1 MQPPE
6 EIRDEGLA
14 VPPGVVSRRE
24 LLEALVAAAG
34 LAVLGCRP
42 DARPTHAGTPPG
54 APSLESIDRL
64 REILRASPDHLVARA
79 RELIARRDLDA
90 IVAFVRDRIAV
101 LPAPTPTGDPLTA
114 ARWGAEATL
123 RGGAG
128 TLRERAELLASLL
141 TAAGARATVAAIDR
155 PAAIDRA
162 ALAAVPA
169 ARFAPD
175 AADLEALW
183 QQATKGLAPWP
194 GKGEDALDAVADR
207 ISRHILDALPASAR
221 EAAPWG
227 DDLPRSIP
235 VVQVESSG
243 RTRWAIALGKVGFQD
258 SPPAGLTTSLN
269 TVDIP
274 AVELSVAVALAPPRG
289 AVTDGSALHEVAR
302 GRWSAAE
309 VAGRHVELTFVPPVP
324 PAELVGRSPDDFPI
338 RLPVLRLVTAEGGD
352 PDPARNGETLAMVTR
367 SGGLYTTDDGSQTL
381 TGPFGLVPAADSAA
395 RQRLAG
401 SVATIKATADAST
414 FPAVDVAVVA
424 LDQAGHRVDGL
435 GAADFTVEE
444 DGKAVAFD
452 LVANG
457 APAAV
462 RLLVLYD
469 ASGSVTES
477 WVAPA
482 AKARFEASLAR
493 ALTAAAERAPFS
505 VQVIGL
511 GGRAGPNGWAPPTE
525 AGLRSAMAGI
535 TSTSDV
541 WDSLGRA
548 LPASGASAAIMISD
562 NQSTL
567 EDPALVPAFR
577 RAFAAAGVPVLAVPI
592 GKPDE
597 AATAFIVETSHGA
610 RLSPTAPDAA
620 ERIRAFAEAQVTRA
634 ATTSYRLRL
643 RAAEAGPSERT
654 VAVALRGRKS
664 VGASARY
671 RVPLPEARGV
681 ASGVGG
687 VYLTITVGGRREIRR
702 LGGVPLDGRGG
713 YLGTID
719 AAAIADATGVLDR
732 VTAVAFEPG
741 SPAASVLLDD
751 AVTAAMSAKAAAASV
766 PATLDGADRAG
777 LMNAVARA
785 GRYPAMLPALLQ
797 PGALP
802 GAPPEGLRVVVFAL
816 GAAKDRIVITT
827 DIPPGLN
834 RSLPVGATRRDAFA
848 AALRGSLAL
857 SLREAGAMDTSAAA
871 RLGERPLQV
880 VAPAGSLPEKGPWSA
895 EQRAALAPLLLQY
908 YDWYRLVPTTG
919 TGTAFWVVDPAT
931 GTTVAVGEMGRGGAA
946 KNCVIDQPMQ
956 LDIPTAM
963 YWLGVA
969 GAAISIYC
977 ASIEKKKSV
986 PQVIGCIGAQGAGTA
1001 SAAYALF
1008 TAIAWSDRAVI
1019 LFVFAISNL
1028 MGGLPDWI
1036 EQGAENGTTSPE
1048 DASAK
1053 VVLAVLALLI
1063 GVLGNLKCE

>member
-6 EIRDEGLA
+6 DIPDDGFPVL
-14 VPPGVVSRRE
+14 PGVISRRE

-34 LAVLGCRP
+34 LSMLGCRP
-42 DARPTHAGTPPG
+42 DARPKSAGTPAG
-54 APSLESIDRL
+54 SPSLESIDRL
-64 REILRASPDHLVARA
+64 REILRASPDHLVARS

-101 LPAPTPTGDPLTA
+101 LPAPAPTGDPLTA
-114 ARWGAEATL
+114 ARWGAQAAL

-128 TLRERAELLASLL
+128 TLRERAELLASML
-141 TAAGARATVAAIDR
+141 TAAGAKATVAAIDR
-155 PAAIDRA
+155 PSAIDRA

-169 ARFAPD
+169 ARFAPA

-183 QQATKGLAPWP
+183 QQATRGLAPWP
-194 GKGEDALDAVADR
+194 GKGEDALDAVAER
-207 ISRHILDALPASAR
+207 ISRRILDALPASAR
-221 EAAPWG
+221 EAAPWP
-227 DDLPRSIP
+227 DELPRSIP
-235 VVQVESSG
+235 VVEVESGG
-243 RTRWAIALGKVGFQD
+243 RTRWVIALGKLGLVD
-258 SPPAGLTTSLN
+258 APPAGLTKALN

-274 AVELSVAVALAPPRG
+274 GVELSVAVALAPPRG
-289 AVTDGSALHEVAR
+289 AATDGSALHEVAR
-302 GRWSAAE
+302 GRWSAAD
-309 VAGRHVELTFVPPVP
+309 VAGKHVELTFVPPVP
-324 PAELVGRSPDDFPI
+324 PAELVGRSPDDFPT

-352 PDPARNGETLAMVTR
+352 PAPTRNGEILAMVSR
-367 SGGLYTTDDGSQTL
+367 SGGLYTTSDGGGTF

-395 RQRLAG
+395 RQRLAA
-401 SVATIKATADAST
+401 SVETLKATADAST
-414 FPAVDVAVVA
+414 FPMVDVALVA
-424 LDQAGHRVDGL
+424 LDKAGQRVDGL

-444 DGKAVAFD
+444 DGKAVPFD

-462 RLLVLYD
+462 RLLVMYD
-469 ASGSVTES
+469 ASGSVAETWAS
-477 WVAPA
+477 PA
-482 AKARFEASLAR
+482 AKERFETALAR
-493 ALTAAAERAPFS
+493 ALTTAAQRASFS
-505 VQVIGL
+505 VQIIGL
-511 GGRAGPNGWAPPTE
+511 GGRANPNGWAPPTE
-525 AGLRSAMAGI
+525 PGLRSAMAGI

-541 WDSLGRA
+541 WDSVGRA

-567 EDPALVPAFR
+567 EDPARVPVLR

-592 GKPDE
+592 GKPDA

-620 ERIRAFAEAQVTRA
+620 ERIRAFAEEQVTRA
-634 ATTSYRLRL
+634 STTSYRLRV
-643 RAAEAGPSERT
+643 RAPEAGPSERT
-654 VAVALRGRKS
+654 VAVALRARKS

-671 RVPLPEARGV
+671 RVPPPEGRGV

-687 VYLTITVGGRREIRR
+687 VYLTITVGGRRETRR

-719 AAAIADATGVLDR
+719 ASAIADATGVLDR

-741 SPAASVLLDD
+741 SPPASVLLDD
-751 AVTAAMSAKAAAASV
+751 AVTAAMSAKAAAAKV
-766 PATLDGADRAG
+766 PATLEGADRAG
-777 LMNAVARA
+777 LMTAVARA

-816 GAAKDRIVITT
+816 GATKDRIVLTT

-834 RSLPVGATRRDAFA
+834 RSLPVGANRRDAFA
-848 AALRGSLAL
+848 TALRTSLAL

-871 RLGERPLQV
+871 QLGDRPLQV
-880 VAPAGSLPEKGPWSA
+880 LAPTASLPEKGPWSVV
-895 EQRAALAPLLLQY
+895 QRAALAPLLLQY

-919 TGTAFWVVDPAT
+919 ASTAFWVVDPAT
-931 GTTVAVGEMGRGGAA
+931 GTAVAVGEMGRGGAA
-946 KNCVIDQPMQ
+946 KNCVIDQPMN

-969 GAAISIYC
+969 GAAVSIYC
-977 ASIEKKKSV
+977 ASIEKKKTV
-986 PQVIGCIGAQGAGTA
+986 PQIIGCIGAQGAGSA

-1008 TAIAWSDRAVI
+1008 TAIAWSDRAVT

-1028 MGGLPDWI
+1028 LGNLPDWI
-1036 EQGAENGTTSPE
+1036 EQGVENGKTSPE

-1053 VVLAVLALLI
+1053 VVLAVIALLI